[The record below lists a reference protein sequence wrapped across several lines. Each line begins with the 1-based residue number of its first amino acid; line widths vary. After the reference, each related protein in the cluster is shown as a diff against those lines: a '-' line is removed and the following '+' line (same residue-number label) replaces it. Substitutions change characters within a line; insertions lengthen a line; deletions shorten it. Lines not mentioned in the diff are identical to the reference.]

1 MQLYIG
7 LGNPGSQYLQNR
19 HNVGFLCLDSWLSR
33 IAQPVQLWKN
43 DQKYGAEWARATDT
57 IIFAKPQTFMNRSG
71 EAVVR
76 LMQFYKIIPENVTVI
91 HDDLDIEIGKYK
103 ISIGKGPKLHNGIT
117 SVEQKIGK
125 QFRRIRIGVENRNPD
140 NRIPGEAYVLQDFTL
155 AEHQLLEPVFSTL
168 FSQYLSPAL
177 HQR

>member
-1 MQLYIG
+1 
-7 LGNPGSQYLQNR
+7 
-19 HNVGFLCLDSWLSR
+19 
-33 IAQPVQLWKN
+33 
-43 DQKYGAEWARATDT
+43 
-57 IIFAKPQTFMNRSG
+57 MNRSG

-103 ISIGKGPKLHNGIT
+103 ISIGKGPKQHNGIT

-125 QFRRIRIGVENRNPD
+125 QFRRVRIGVENRNPD
-140 NRIPGEAYVLQDFTL
+140 NRIPGEAYVLQNFTS

-168 FSQYLSPAL
+168 FSQYLSPTL
-177 HQR
+177 PQR